1 MIRSRLPKSAALLGS
16 ACLLLALAALLDGV
30 PSIMSDSVR
39 AEELPANPDGSVVS
53 LTFDDGLD
61 NTYDQAAPI
70 LARHGLAGTV
80 YVTTDFVGE
89 PGRMTWEELRDL
101 QDRFAW
107 EIGSHSITHPALE
120 TLSDEAIE
128 REVAESK
135 RRLEAHG
142 LRVDTFASPF
152 GSYNHQALAEIAR
165 NYSGHRAFRE
175 RFSFNRWPYDPL
187 RLRVQSVE
195 TSTPV
200 EAVIEWIDAAVEQ
213 GEWLVLVFHELVAK
227 PDSGYDYSTTYADFE
242 QIVDHLAERR
252 VRVATVHDVIL
263 DGEVEWLLNETFVD
277 ELSTRGWSADT
288 NVQRH
293 DGGRGAHPDAQ
304 WSVELNPS
312 PQRPARLVGPPVAV
326 KPGAN
331 YRIDAF
337 VDRQSLV
344 DGDISVHVEELGA
357 TGSALGTQVVGWVG
371 APVVLC
377 RWAYSPVSPEVAAIR
392 INVVARGSEG
402 QNVYVDNLR
411 VVEVD
416 EPLGFAETR

>member
-1 MIRSRLPKSAALLGS
+1 
-16 ACLLLALAALLDGV
+16 
-30 PSIMSDSVR
+30 
-39 AEELPANPDGSVVS
+39 
-53 LTFDDGLD
+53 
-61 NTYDQAAPI
+61 
-70 LARHGLAGTV
+70 
-80 YVTTDFVGE
+80 
-89 PGRMTWEELRDL
+89 
-101 QDRFAW
+101 
-107 EIGSHSITHPALE
+107 
-120 TLSDEAIE
+120 
-128 REVAESK
+128 
-135 RRLEAHG
+135 
-142 LRVDTFASPF
+142 VDTFASPF

-165 NYSGHRAFRE
+165 NYSAHRAFRE

-195 TSTPV
+195 TATPV
-200 EAVIEWIDAAVEQ
+200 EAVIEWIDAAVDQ
-213 GEWLVLVFHELVAK
+213 GEWLVLVFHELVAE
-227 PDSGYDYSTTYADFE
+227 PGSGYDYCTTYADFE
-242 QIVDHLAERR
+242 RIVDHLAERR
-252 VRVATVHDVIL
+252 VRVATARDVIL
-263 DGEVEWLLNETFVD
+263 DGEAEWLLNETFVD
-277 ELSTRGWSADT
+277 ELSTWGWSADT

-344 DGDISVHVEELGA
+344 DGDISVHVEEFGP

-392 INVVARGSEG
+392 LSVVARGSEG